1 MANRYWV
8 GGTGTWN
15 TTSTTNWSAS
25 SGGPSG
31 ASVPT
36 SADSVFF
43 DLGGTV
49 TMTGALNC
57 LDLTVT
63 FGFVTFNTGTTPTL
77 AVAGNIYLP
86 SYLVTWNST
95 GTITLTA
102 TTAKTIETGGTILNC
117 NVTVSGAG
125 GTKTLQDPLTLG
137 PTDRKST
144 RLNSSH

>member
-25 SGGPSG
+25 SGGSSG

-43 DLGGTV
+43 DQNSTYTV

-57 LDLTVT
+57 LDITVSTGTVT
-63 FGFVTFNTGTTPTL
+63 FATGTTPTL
-77 AVAGNIYLP
+77 AVAGSIAITAGTT
-86 SYLVTWNST
+86 TW
-95 GTITLTA
+95 
-102 TTAKTIETGGTILNC
+102 
-117 NVTVSGAG
+117 
-125 GTKTLQDPLTLG
+125 
-137 PTDRKST
+137 DRKST
-144 RLNSSH
+144 RLNSSHIPLSRMPSSA